1 MLMKKLDIM
10 NMRKGEEWVLKDGK
24 EVRVEK
30 KIIVEDMPVKE
41 VIVKKKLVVTEKKPI
56 VDDVVKKVE
65 VKKPEIKEK
74 VVFNGK

>member
-1 MLMKKLDIM
+1 MKKLDIM

-41 VIVKKKLVVTEKKPI
+41 VIVEKKLVVTEKKL
-56 VDDVVKKVE
+56 VVADVVKKVE
-65 VKKPEIKEK
+65 VKKPEVKEK